1 MANNNVVV
9 IYDKLQSAVK
19 KLEQY
24 YAMLEEQQKMIARLD
39 TYFDHL
45 YKVHGKKNTFTSTM
59 EDDIQSM
66 AAAIKTD
73 MADMD
78 YLKNLTSYIIQSY
91 TDAEGNT
98 TTRSHA
104 LLMSALGSIVP
115 TGAGAASATIYSNMN
130 EYSTAINQDSSRAAD
145 TSQYGDKKW
154 VTYAETNATTADAW
168 DAVHENSSINKES
181 HAYKISA
188 TGTKISSKAQNV
200 VVKDMEKDVTEAQE
214 KVKQAEE
221 ELAAKEKEMQAANEK
236 ATQAEAKAQEAEE
249 RAQKAEAKVVESET
263 KEAQTTSKETQ
274 STQKEAK
281 QESSSSSGGST
292 QSKQETSKPETN
304 NNESTTGQKTETQQG
319 ANNNSTPIEEDPS
332 NENNNSLV
340 DNPTTTNPEEN
351 QGGEIGTGDT
361 DPGVI
366 IDPVDQDSGDGELP
380 DPTPKKSS
388 SGSSKVIPIIAG
400 LSAAGAAGVGA
411 KIILDKKS
419 DKDINEDDEWK
430 DNNDGFIGDQFI
442 EGNQSEEDQYLD
454 SSDEFT
460 YKTDIEPHEN
470 DLLEEDNFEDV
481 TEEEEVQGY
490 QAIDFNDITETH

>member
-9 IYDKLQSAVK
+9 IYDKLESAVK

-24 YAMLEEQQKMIARLD
+24 YTMLEEQQKMIARLD

-73 MADMD
+73 MADID

-115 TGAGAASATIYSNMN
+115 AGAGATATIYSNMN
-130 EYSTAINQDSSRAAD
+130 EYSTAINQDSSRQAD
-145 TSQYGDKKW
+145 TSQYGDTKW

-181 HAYKISA
+181 HAYKISE
-188 TGTKISSKAQNV
+188 TGTKISSKAESV
-200 VVKDMEKDVTEAQE
+200 VVKDMEKDVEEAQE
-214 KVKQAEE
+214 KVKKAEE
-221 ELAAKEKEMQAANEK
+221 ELAAKEKEMQETAEK
-236 ATQAEAKAQEAEE
+236 AKEAEAQAQEAESKAQEAE
-249 RAQKAEAKVVESET
+249 QKAKAAESE
-263 KEAQTTSKETQ
+263 A
-274 STQKEAK
+274 KEAK
-281 QESSSSSGGST
+281 AAPQEEKHESSSSGGGSS
-292 QSKQETSKPETN
+292 QQKQEATKPETN
-304 NNESTTGQKTETQQG
+304 NNETKTET
-319 ANNNSTPIEEDPS
+319 NPS
-332 NENNNSLV
+332 ESKPSDSSSSSGSSLV
-340 DNPTTTNPEEN
+340 DDHTSTETGTETTPTP
-351 QGGEIGTGDT
+351 DT
-361 DPGVI
+361 EPDSESGVI
-366 IDPVDQDSGDGELP
+366 IEPEETGTEEDLP

-388 SGSSKVIPIIAG
+388 SGSSKVIPIVAG

-419 DKDINEDDEWK
+419 DKDIDDEWN
-430 DNNDGFIGDQFI
+430 DNEGYIADEFI
-442 EGNQSEEDQYLD
+442 EGNQTDENQYLD

-460 YKTDIEPHEN
+460 FNTDSEP
-470 DLLEEDNFEDV
+470 LEDDQFIDDNLDDV

-490 QAIDFNDITETH
+490 QAIDFNDITVTH